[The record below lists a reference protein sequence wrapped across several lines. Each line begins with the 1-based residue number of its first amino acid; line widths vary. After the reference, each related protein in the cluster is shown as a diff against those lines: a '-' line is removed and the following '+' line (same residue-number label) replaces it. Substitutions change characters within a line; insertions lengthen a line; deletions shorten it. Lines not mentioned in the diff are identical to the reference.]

1 MSKSPASTAH
11 YRPETRLVHSGTLRS
26 QYGETSEALFLTQ
39 GYVYNSAE
47 ECEARF
53 KGEDPGFIYSRYSNP
68 TISMFERRMIE
79 LEGAEAARS
88 AATGMA
94 AVTTAI
100 LAPLKAGDHV
110 VASRALFG
118 SCLYVI
124 QDLLP
129 RYGIETTLVDGLDLD
144 QWQRAMRPNTKT
156 FFLESPTNPTLDV
169 LDIPGIAEIAH
180 SGGARLVVDNVFATP
195 IWQSPLALGAD
206 VVVYSATKHIDGQ
219 GRCLGG
225 IILSSEAFIA
235 EHIHNF
241 MRQTGPSI
249 SPFNAWVLLKGLETL
264 GVRVRAQTETAARI
278 ADVLASHPKIS
289 RLVYP
294 GRADHPQAA
303 SREEADARRLDAGRL
318 RGQGRQAGGVPRAQR
333 AQACEDL
340 EQSRRCQEPRH
351 ASGDHDASA
360 PQAGGPRRARHQRG
374 LHPLLGGAR
383 ACGRS
388 DRGSDRGAGEG
399 VRRLRLGVGWA
410 KRLVRRSSKSEG
422 GSVPTIHDHIADRW
436 WARRA
441 KSAPLPTLRHRAY
454 IGRYV
459 RTSAGTLTPSLI
471 WPTERM
477 MSSPRSW
484 AKQA

>member
-1 MSKSPASTAH
+1 MSKSTTN

-39 GYVYNSAE
+39 GYVYDTAE
-47 ECEARF
+47 QCEARF

-68 TISMFERRMIE
+68 TIAMFERRMIE

-100 LAPLKAGDHV
+100 LAPLRAGDHV

-144 QWQRAMRPNTKT
+144 QWQRAVRPNTKT
-156 FFLESPTNPTLDV
+156 LFLESPTNPTLDV

-180 SGGARLVVDNVFATP
+180 KGGARLVVDNVFATP

-264 GVRVRAQTETAARI
+264 GVRVRAQTDTAARI

-289 RLVYP
+289 RLVFP

-303 SREEADARRLDAGRL
+303 LVKKQMRGGSTLVGFEVKGGKAAAFRVLNELKLAKISNNLGDAKSLVTHPATTTHQRLKPEDRAALGISEGFIRFSAGLEHADDLI
-318 RGQGRQAGGVPRAQR
+318 
-333 AQACEDL
+333 EDL
-340 EQSRRCQEPRH
+340 TAALEK
-351 ASGDHDASA
+351 A
-360 PQAGGPRRARHQRG
+360 
-374 LHPLLGGAR
+374 
-383 ACGRS
+383 
-388 DRGSDRGAGEG
+388 
-399 VRRLRLGVGWA
+399 
-410 KRLVRRSSKSEG
+410 
-422 GSVPTIHDHIADRW
+422 
-436 WARRA
+436 
-441 KSAPLPTLRHRAY
+441 
-454 IGRYV
+454 
-459 RTSAGTLTPSLI
+459 
-471 WPTERM
+471 
-477 MSSPRSW
+477 
-484 AKQA
+484 